1 MSLDE
6 ALFTLA
12 LRLKRAL
19 WRDRAHEAALAREVR
34 LADLRAR
41 LTLVARMLSG
51 TPLDIQEAE
60 YAGGFAGDVLYLPSA
75 MRFAEDPE
83 ANALA
88 YLYRVAYTVTS
99 RQLGC
104 VLSAAPAQAV
114 TLTTLST
121 LLAVPP
127 TLAALEATLPM
138 TRELRQRL
146 FPLVLRG
153 RPPVLTLY
161 TPAALLE
168 AFTQVLLGGAPEIW
182 RDQEREHKSGWEWLQ
197 RSVTLARQ
205 GRGSAAAHTLYASLL
220 RSAAQKDATPVA
232 PVMLWGQLMPAPPW
246 PAIQAPGDTGPQTSL
261 PTGTEQ
267 RGTAKEQVRRVDL
280 NQQDID
286 DDVLVHTFEKVETA
300 EEFCGV
306 TRTPDGADEL
316 ALHAEALDA
325 LDLRDV
331 VRSHTRTRSIYRA
344 DVTLDVA
351 VGEVEAAETSD
362 TTRFLY
368 DEWDAKAR
376 RYKQA
381 WCRVYVTR
389 PTQLATSSA
398 GRTYAAAV
406 LRKHAKHVRDLRTA
420 FDRLRAVRVLKN
432 RQPDGGDVD
441 MDALIDRYATVR
453 SGHQPDDKLY
463 LLRRRQRRD
472 LATLLLLDLSSST
485 DAWIKGHRVLDVARE
500 SLLVLG
506 EVLSSY
512 RDQVGIGGFYSY
524 TRRDCRFV
532 ILKDFAEP
540 WSQCKAT
547 LASVEP
553 TGYTRMG
560 PAIRH
565 GISLLRQQ
573 KATQKLL
580 LLISDGKPTDYDR
593 YEGRYGIAD
602 VRQAIR
608 EAGQVRIHTYALA
621 VDVQAKLYLPEMF
634 GASNYQILPHPSHLV
649 HSLAQ
654 LYARLWY

>member
-1 MSLDE
+1 MSLDQ

-12 LRLKRAL
+12 LRWKRAV
-19 WRDRAHEAALAREVR
+19 WPDRAHAAELACGVR
-34 LADLRAR
+34 LAELRAH
-41 LTLVARMLSG
+41 LTLVARALSG
-51 TPLDIQEAE
+51 APLDIQEAE
-60 YAGGFAGDVLYLPSA
+60 HVGGFAGDVLYLPRA
-75 MRFAEDPE
+75 MSFAEDPE

-88 YLYRVAYTVTS
+88 YLYRVAYTVAS

-104 VLSAAPAQAV
+104 VLAAEQTQAV
-114 TLTTLST
+114 ELTTLAT
-121 LLAVPP
+121 LLTVPP
-127 TLAALEATLPM
+127 TLAALEAELPM
-138 TRELRQRL
+138 TRALRQR
-146 FPLVLRG
+146 FFALVLRS
-153 RPPVLTLY
+153 RPPCLTLR

-168 AFTQVLLGGAPEIW
+168 AFTQVLLG
-182 RDQEREHKSGWEWLQ
+182 RDLEAWSAQEREHRAGWEWLQ

-205 GRGSAAAHTLYASLL
+205 GQGSAAALTLYASLR
-220 RSAAQKDATPVA
+220 RSTAQKGTAPVA
-232 PVMLWGQLMPAPPW
+232 PVMLWGQLMPVPPG
-246 PAIQAPGDTGPQTSL
+246 PASQGPGDTVPQTSL

-267 RGTAKEQVRRVDL
+267 RGKAKEQVRRVEL
-280 NQQDID
+280 NQQDIEH
-286 DDVLVHTFEKVETA
+286 DVLVHTFEKIETA

-316 ALHAEALDA
+316 AQHAEALDE

-331 VRSHTRTRSIYRA
+331 VRSHTQTRSIYRA

-351 VGEVEAAETSD
+351 VGDVEAVESTD

-368 DEWDAKAR
+368 DEWDGKAR
-376 RYKQA
+376 RYKPA
-381 WCRVYVTR
+381 WCRVSVTR
-389 PTQLATSSA
+389 PTRLVTSSHGSA
-398 GRTYAAAV
+398 YVAAV
-406 LRKHAKHVRDLRTA
+406 LHQHARHVRDLRLA
-420 FDRLRAVRVLKN
+420 FDRLRAVRVFKN
-432 RQPDGGDVD
+432 RQPEGGEVD
-441 MDALIDRYATVR
+441 LDTLIDRYATVR
-453 SGHQPDDKLY
+453 SGHQPDDRLY
-463 LLRRRQRRD
+463 LMRRRQRRD

-485 DAWIKGHRVLDVARE
+485 DSWIKGHRVLDVARE

-512 RDQVGIGGFYSY
+512 DDQVGIGGFYSY

-540 WSQCKAT
+540 WSRCKAT
-547 LASVEP
+547 LASLEP
-553 TGYTRMG
+553 TGYTRIG

-565 GISLLRQQ
+565 GIHLLQQ
-573 KATQKLL
+573 QQATQKLL

-634 GASNYQILPHPSHLV
+634 GAGNYEILPHPSHLV

>member
-1 MSLDE
+1 MSLDQ

-12 LRLKRAL
+12 LHLKRAV
-19 WRDRAHEAALAREVR
+19 WRDRAHAAELARGVR
-34 LADLRAR
+34 LADLRAH
-41 LTLVARMLSG
+41 LTLVARALSG
-51 TPLDIQEAE
+51 SPLDIQEAE
-60 YAGGFAGDVLYLPSA
+60 HAGGFAGDVLYLPRA
-75 MRFAEDPE
+75 MSFAEDPE

-104 VLSAAPAQAV
+104 VLSAEPTQAAE
-114 TLTTLST
+114 LTTLST
-121 LLAVPP
+121 LLTVPP
-127 TLAALEATLPM
+127 TLAVLEAELPM
-138 TRELRQRL
+138 TRELRQRF

-153 RPPVLTLY
+153 RPPCLTLH

-168 AFTQVLLGGAPEIW
+168 AFTQVLLGRDLEVW
-182 RDQEREHKSGWEWLQ
+182 RDQEREHKAGWEWVQ
-197 RSVTLARQ
+197 RSVTIARQ
-205 GRGSAAAHTLYASLL
+205 GHGIAAARALYASLR
-220 RSAAQKDATPVA
+220 RSAGQKDAAPVA
-232 PVMLWGQLMPAPPW
+232 PVMLWGQLMPVPPW
-246 PAIQAPGDTGPQTSL
+246 PASKEPGDTVPQTSL

-267 RGTAKEQVRRVDL
+267 RGKAKEQVRRVEI

-286 DDVLVHTFEKVETA
+286 NDVLVHTFEKIETA

-316 ALHAEALDA
+316 AQHAEALDE

-331 VRSHTRTRSIYRA
+331 VRSQTQTRSIYRA

-351 VGEVEAAETSD
+351 IGEVEAAETSN
-362 TTRFLY
+362 TTSFLY
-368 DEWDAKAR
+368 DEWDGKAR
-376 RYKQA
+376 RYKPA
-381 WCRVYVTR
+381 WCSVYVTR
-389 PTQLATSSA
+389 PARLAASSP
-398 GRTYAAAV
+398 GNTYAAAV
-406 LRKHAKHVRDLRTA
+406 LHKHAKHVRDLRMA
-420 FDRLRAVRVLKN
+420 FDRLRTVRVLKN
-432 RQPDGGDVD
+432 RQPDGGEVD
-441 MDALIDRYATVR
+441 IDALIDRYATVR

-463 LLRRRQRRD
+463 LVRRRQRRD
-472 LATLLLLDLSSST
+472 LVTLLLLDLSSST
-485 DAWIKGHRVLDVARE
+485 DSWIKGHRVLDVAKE

-512 RDQVGIGGFYSY
+512 RDRVGIGGFYSY

-540 WSQCKAT
+540 WPQCKAT
-547 LASVEP
+547 LASLEP
-553 TGYTRMG
+553 TGYTRIG

-565 GISLLRQQ
+565 GIHLLQQQ

-634 GASNYQILPHPSHLV
+634 GAGNYQILPHPSHLV

-654 LYARLWY
+654 LYTRLWY

>member
-12 LRLKRAL
+12 LRLKRAV
-19 WRDRAHEAALAREVR
+19 WRERAQEAELAHGVR
-34 LADLRAR
+34 LADIRAH
-41 LTLVARMLSG
+41 LTLVARTLSG
-51 TPLDIQEAE
+51 ASLSLQEAE
-60 YAGGFAGDVLYLPSA
+60 HVGGFAGDVLFLPRALS
-75 MRFAEDPE
+75 FAEDPE

-104 VLSAAPAQAV
+104 VLSAESTQAAE
-114 TLTTLST
+114 LTTLHT

-127 TLAALEATLPM
+127 TIAALEAELPM
-138 TRELRQRL
+138 TRELRQRF
-146 FPLVLRG
+146 FPLLLHC
-153 RPPVLTLY
+153 RPPCLTLH
-161 TPAALLE
+161 TPGALLE
-168 AFTQVLLGGAPEIW
+168 AFTQVLLGRNLEIW
-182 RDQEREHKSGWEWLQ
+182 RDQEREHTAGWEWLQ
-197 RSVTLARQ
+197 RSVTSARQ
-205 GRGSAAAHTLYASLL
+205 GQGLAAARAVYASLR
-220 RSAAQKDATPVA
+220 RSATQKDAAPVA
-232 PVMLWGQLMPAPPW
+232 PIILWGQLMPVPPR
-246 PAIQAPGDTGPQTSL
+246 QASKEPGDTGPQASL

-267 RGTAKEQVRRVDL
+267 HGKAKEQVRRVEL

-286 DDVLVHTFEKVETA
+286 NDVLVHTFEKVETA

-306 TRTPDGADEL
+306 IRTPDGADEL
-316 ALHAEALDA
+316 AQHAEALDE

-331 VRSHTRTRSIYRA
+331 VRSHTQTRSIYRA

-351 VGEVEAAETSD
+351 VGDIEAAETSD

-368 DEWDAKAR
+368 DEWDGKAR
-376 RYKQA
+376 RYRQA
-381 WCRVYVTR
+381 WCSVYVTR
-389 PTQLATSSA
+389 PARLAASSHGSA
-398 GRTYAAAV
+398 YAAAA
-406 LRKHAKHVRDLRTA
+406 LRKHARHVRDLRTA

-432 RQPDGGDVD
+432 CQPDGAEVD
-441 MDALIDRYATVR
+441 IDALIDRYATVR

-463 LLRRRQRRD
+463 LARRRQRRD
-472 LATLLLLDLSSST
+472 LVTLLLLDISSST
-485 DAWIKGHRVLDVARE
+485 DSWIKGHRVLDVAKE

-512 RDQVGIGGFYSY
+512 PDQIGMSGFYSH
-524 TRRDCRFV
+524 TRRDCRFI

-540 WSQCKAT
+540 WLPCKPV
-547 LASVEP
+547 LASLEP
-553 TGYTRMG
+553 TGYTRIG

-565 GISLLRQQ
+565 AIHLLQQ
-573 KATQKLL
+573 QQAPQKLL

-621 VDVQAKLYLPEMF
+621 VDVQAKLYFPEMF
-634 GASNYQILPHPSHLV
+634 GAGNYQILPHPSHLV
-649 HSLAQ
+649 QSLAQ
-654 LYARLWY
+654 LYTRLSS

>member
-12 LRLKRAL
+12 LRLKRAV
-19 WRDRAHEAALAREVR
+19 WRDRAHAAALARGVC
-34 LADLRAR
+34 LADLRAH
-41 LTLVARMLSG
+41 LTLVARALSG
-51 TPLDIQEAE
+51 APLDIQEAE
-60 YAGGFAGDVLYLPSA
+60 HAGGFAGDVLYLPRTMS
-75 MRFAEDPE
+75 FAEDPE

-99 RQLGC
+99 RQLGWA
-104 VLSAAPAQAV
+104 LSAEQTQTV
-114 TLTTLST
+114 ELTTLST

-127 TLAALEATLPM
+127 TLAALEAELSM
-138 TRELRQRL
+138 TRELRQRF
-146 FPLVLRG
+146 FPLVLRD
-153 RPPVLTLY
+153 RPPCLTLH

-168 AFTQVLLGGAPEIW
+168 ACTQVLLGRDLEVW
-182 RDQEREHKSGWEWLQ
+182 RDQEREYKAGWEWLQ
-197 RSVTLARQ
+197 RSVTVARQ
-205 GRGSAAAHTLYASLL
+205 GHDSVAARSLYTSLL
-220 RSAAQKDATPVA
+220 RSAVQKDAAPVA
-232 PVMLWGQLMPAPPW
+232 PVMLWGQLMPVPQRQTS
-246 PAIQAPGDTGPQTSL
+246 QAPGDAVPQTSL

-267 RGTAKEQVRRVDL
+267 RGKAKEQVRRIEL
-280 NQQDID
+280 NQQDIEN
-286 DDVLVHTFEKVETA
+286 DVLVHTFEKVETA

-331 VRSHTRTRSIYRA
+331 VRSHTQTRSIYRA
-344 DVTLDVA
+344 DVTMDMA
-351 VGEVEAAETSD
+351 VGDVEVAETSD
-362 TTRFLY
+362 TRFVY
-368 DEWDAKAR
+368 DEWDGKAR
-376 RYKQA
+376 RYKHA
-381 WCRVYVTR
+381 WCRVSVTR
-389 PTQLATSSA
+389 PARLAASSHGGA
-398 GRTYAAAV
+398 YAAAV

-432 RQPDGGDVD
+432 RQPDGGEVD
-441 MDALIDRYATVR
+441 IDALIDRYATVR

-463 LLRRRQRRD
+463 LVRRRQRRD

-485 DAWIKGHRVLDVARE
+485 DAWIQGQRVLDVAKE

-512 RDQVGIGGFYSY
+512 RDHVGIGGFYSY

-540 WSQCKAT
+540 WPQCKAT

-553 TGYTRMG
+553 TGYTRIG

-565 GISLLRQQ
+565 GSYLLQQ
-573 KATQKLL
+573 QRATQKLL

-634 GASNYQILPHPSHLV
+634 GAGNYQILPHPSHLI

-654 LYARLWY
+654 LYTRLWY

>member
-12 LRLKRAL
+12 LRLKRAT
-19 WRDRAHEAALAREVR
+19 WRARSHEAALARGVR

-41 LTLVARMLSG
+41 LTLVARLLSG

-60 YAGGFAGDVLYLPSA
+60 HAGGFAGDVLYLPSA
-75 MRFAEDPE
+75 MSFAEDPE
-83 ANALA
+83 ANVLA

-104 VLSAAPAQAV
+104 VLSAEHTPAVA
-114 TLTTLST
+114 LTTLST
-121 LLAVPP
+121 LLAVPS
-127 TLAALEATLPM
+127 TLAALEAELPM
-138 TRELRQRL
+138 TRELRQRF
-146 FPLVLRG
+146 FPLVLRD
-153 RPPVLTLY
+153 RPPVLTLS
-161 TPAALLE
+161 TPVALLE
-168 AFTQVLLGGAPEIW
+168 AFTQVLLGRDREVW
-182 RDQEREHKSGWEWLQ
+182 RNQEGEHKSGWEWLQ
-197 RSVTLARQ
+197 HSVTRARQ
-205 GRGSAAAHTLYASLL
+205 GHGSAAAHTLYASLL
-220 RSAAQKDATPVA
+220 RSAAQKVTAPVT
-232 PVMLWGQLMPAPPW
+232 PVMLWGQLMPAPPS
-246 PAIQAPGDTGPQTSL
+246 PALQAPAETVPQTSL

-267 RGTAKEQVRRVDL
+267 RGKAKEQVCRVDL

-286 DDVLVHTFEKVETA
+286 NDVLVHTFEKVETA

-325 LDLRDV
+325 LDLRHV

-344 DVTLDVA
+344 DVTLDMA
-351 VGEVEAAETSD
+351 AGDVEAAETSD
-362 TTRFLY
+362 PTRFLY
-368 DEWDAKAR
+368 DEWDARAR
-376 RYKQA
+376 RYKPA
-381 WCRVYVTR
+381 WCRVSVTR
-389 PTQLATSSA
+389 PARLATSSS
-398 GRTYAAAV
+398 GHPYAAAV
-406 LRKHAKHVRDLRTA
+406 LRKHARHVRDLRTA

-432 RQPDGGDVD
+432 RQPDGGEVD
-441 MDALIDRYATVR
+441 IDALIDRYATVR

-485 DAWIKGHRVLDVARE
+485 DSWIKGHRVLDVARE

-506 EVLSSY
+506 EVLSAY
-512 RDQVGIGGFYSY
+512 RDQVGIGGFYSH

-532 ILKDFAEP
+532 ILKDFTEP
-540 WSQCKAT
+540 WSRCKAT

-553 TGYTRMG
+553 TGYTRIG

-565 GISLLRQQ
+565 GTYLLQQQ
-573 KATQKLL
+573 KAAQKLL

-608 EAGQVRIHTYALA
+608 EAGQGRIHTYALA

-634 GASNYQILPHPSHLV
+634 GAGNYQILPHPSHLV

-654 LYARLWY
+654 LYTRLWY

>member
-1 MSLDE
+1 MSLDQ

-12 LRLKRAL
+12 LRWKRAV
-19 WRDRAHEAALAREVR
+19 WRDRAHAAELARGVL
-34 LADLRAR
+34 LADLRTP
-41 LTLVARMLSG
+41 LTLVARALSG
-51 TPLDIQEAE
+51 APVEIQEAE
-60 YAGGFAGDVLYLPSA
+60 HAGGFAGDVLYLPRA
-75 MRFAEDPE
+75 MSFAEDPE

-104 VLSAAPAQAV
+104 VLSAEQTQAGA
-114 TLTTLST
+114 LTTLAT

-127 TLAALEATLPM
+127 TLAALEAELPM
-138 TRELRQRL
+138 TRDLRQRF
-146 FPLVLRG
+146 FPLVLCA
-153 RPPVLTLY
+153 RPPCPTLH
-161 TPAALLE
+161 TPATLLE
-168 AFTQVLLGGAPEIW
+168 AFTQVLLGRDLEVW
-182 RDQEREHKSGWEWLQ
+182 RDQEREHRAGWEWLQ
-197 RSVTLARQ
+197 HSVTLARQ
-205 GRGSAAAHTLYASLL
+205 DHGSAAARILYTSLY
-220 RSAAQKDATPVA
+220 RSTGQRDAGPVA
-232 PVMLWGQLMPAPPW
+232 PVMLWGQLMPAPSG
-246 PAIQAPGDTGPQTSL
+246 PAPKGPGATVPQTSL

-267 RGTAKEQVRRVDL
+267 RGKAKEQVRRVEL

-286 DDVLVHTFEKVETA
+286 NDVLVHTFEKVETA

-316 ALHAEALDA
+316 AQHAEALDA

-331 VRSHTRTRSIYRA
+331 VRSHTQTRSIYRA

-351 VGEVEAAETSD
+351 VGDVEAVETSD

-368 DEWDAKAR
+368 DEWDGKAR
-376 RYKQA
+376 RYKPA
-381 WCRVYVTR
+381 WCSVAVTR
-389 PTQLATSSA
+389 PARHTASSSGSA
-398 GRTYAAAV
+398 YAAAV
-406 LRKHAKHVRDLRTA
+406 LHKHAKLVRDLRIA

-432 RQPDGGDVD
+432 RQPDGGEVD
-441 MDALIDRYATVR
+441 IDALIDRYATVR
-453 SGHQPDDKLY
+453 SGHQPDDRLY
-463 LLRRRQRRD
+463 LMRRRQRRD

-485 DAWIKGHRVLDVARE
+485 DSWIKGHRVLDVARE

-512 RDQVGIGGFYSY
+512 DDQVGIGGFYSY
-524 TRRDCRFV
+524 TRRDCRFA

-540 WSQCKAT
+540 WSRCKAT
-547 LASVEP
+547 LASVES
-553 TGYTRMG
+553 TGYTRIG

-565 GISLLRQQ
+565 GIHLLQQ
-573 KATQKLL
+573 QHATQKLL

-608 EAGQVRIHTYALA
+608 EAEQVRIHTYALA

-634 GASNYQILPHPSHLV
+634 GAGNYQILPHPSHLV

-654 LYARLWY
+654 LYTRLWH

>member
-12 LRLKRAL
+12 WRLKRVV
-19 WRDRAHEAALAREVR
+19 WRERAHAAALARGAR
-34 LADLRAR
+34 LADLRAH
-41 LTLVARMLSG
+41 LTLVARALSG
-51 TPLDIQEAE
+51 APLDIQEAE
-60 YAGGFAGDVLYLPSA
+60 HAGGFAGDVLYLPHA
-75 MRFAEDPE
+75 MSLAEDPE

-104 VLSAAPAQAV
+104 ALSAEQTQTAA
-114 TLTTLST
+114 LTTLST

-127 TLAALEATLPM
+127 TLAALEAALPM
-138 TRELRQRL
+138 TRELRQRF
-146 FPLVLRG
+146 FPLVLRD
-153 RPPVLTLY
+153 RPPCLTLH

-168 AFTQVLLGGAPEIW
+168 ACTQVLLGRDLEVW
-182 RDQEREHKSGWEWLQ
+182 RDQEREYKAGWEWLQ
-197 RSVTLARQ
+197 RSVTIARQ
-205 GRGSAAAHTLYASLL
+205 GHDSVAARTLYISLL
-220 RSAAQKDATPVA
+220 RSAGQKDAAPVA
-232 PVMLWGQLMPAPPW
+232 PVMLWGQLMPVPQRQAS
-246 PAIQAPGDTGPQTSL
+246 QAPGDTVPQTFL

-267 RGTAKEQVRRVDL
+267 RGKAKEQVRRVEL

-286 DDVLVHTFEKVETA
+286 NDVLVHTFEKVETA

-316 ALHAEALDA
+316 AQHAEALDA

-331 VRSHTRTRSIYRA
+331 VRSHTQTRSMYRA
-344 DVTLDVA
+344 DVTLDMA
-351 VGEVEAAETSD
+351 VGDVEAAETSD
-362 TTRFLY
+362 TRFLY
-368 DEWDAKAR
+368 DEWDGKAR
-376 RYKQA
+376 RYKHA
-381 WCRVYVTR
+381 WCRVSVTR
-389 PTQLATSSA
+389 PARLAASSHGSA
-398 GRTYAAAV
+398 YAAAV
-406 LRKHAKHVRDLRTA
+406 LRKHAKHVRDLRLA

-432 RQPDGGDVD
+432 RQPDGGEVD
-441 MDALIDRYATVR
+441 IDALIDRYATVR

-463 LLRRRQRRD
+463 LVRRRQRRD
-472 LATLLLLDLSSST
+472 LVTLLLLDLSSST
-485 DAWIKGHRVLDVARE
+485 DSWIKGQRVLDVAKE

-512 RDQVGIGGFYSY
+512 RDHVGIGGFYSY

-532 ILKDFAEP
+532 LLKDFAEP
-540 WSQCKAT
+540 WPQCRAT

-553 TGYTRMG
+553 TGYTRIG

-565 GISLLRQQ
+565 GLYLLQQQ

-634 GASNYQILPHPSHLV
+634 GAGNYQILPHPSHLV
-649 HSLAQ
+649 RSLAQ
-654 LYARLWY
+654 LYTRLWY

>member
-12 LRLKRAL
+12 LRLKRAV
-19 WRDRAHEAALAREVR
+19 WRDRAHAAALAREVR
-34 LADLRAR
+34 LADLRAH
-41 LTLVARMLSG
+41 LTLVARALSG
-51 TPLDIQEAE
+51 APLDIQEAE
-60 YAGGFAGDVLYLPSA
+60 HAGGFAGDVLYLPRA
-75 MRFAEDPE
+75 MSFAEDPE

-104 VLSAAPAQAV
+104 ALSAEQTQPV
-114 TLTTLST
+114 ELTTLST

-127 TLAALEATLPM
+127 TLAALEAALPM
-138 TRELRQRL
+138 TRALRQRF
-146 FPLVLRG
+146 FPLVLRD
-153 RPPVLTLY
+153 RPPCLTLH

-168 AFTQVLLGGAPEIW
+168 ACTQVLLGRDLEVW
-182 RDQEREHKSGWEWLQ
+182 RTQAREYKAGWEWLQ

-205 GRGSAAAHTLYASLL
+205 GYGSVAARTLYISLL
-220 RSAAQKDATPVA
+220 CSAEQKDATPVA
-232 PVMLWGQLMPAPPW
+232 PVMLWGQLMPVPQRQASK
-246 PAIQAPGDTGPQTSL
+246 APGDTVPQTSL

-267 RGTAKEQVRRVDL
+267 RGKAKEQVRRVEL

-286 DDVLVHTFEKVETA
+286 NDVLVHTFEKVETA

-306 TRTPDGADEL
+306 IRTPDGVDEL

-331 VRSHTRTRSIYRA
+331 VRSHTQTRSIYRA
-344 DVTLDVA
+344 DVTLDMA
-351 VGEVEAAETSD
+351 VGDVEAAEMSD
-362 TTRFLY
+362 TKFLY
-368 DEWDAKAR
+368 DEWDGKAR
-376 RYKQA
+376 RYKHA
-381 WCRVYVTR
+381 WCRVSVTR
-389 PTQLATSSA
+389 PARLAASSHGGA
-398 GRTYAAAV
+398 YAAAV
-406 LRKHAKHVRDLRTA
+406 LRRHAKHVRDLRTA

-432 RQPDGGDVD
+432 RQPDGGEVD
-441 MDALIDRYATVR
+441 IDALTDRYATVR

-463 LLRRRQRRD
+463 LVQRRQRRD
-472 LATLLLLDLSSST
+472 LVTLLLLDLSSST
-485 DAWIKGHRVLDVARE
+485 DSWIKGQRVLDVAKE

-506 EVLSSY
+506 EVLSLY
-512 RDQVGIGGFYSY
+512 CDPVGIGGFYSY

-540 WSQCKAT
+540 WPQCKAT

-553 TGYTRMG
+553 TGYTRIG

-565 GISLLRQQ
+565 GISLLQQ
-573 KATQKLL
+573 QRATQKLL

-602 VRQAIR
+602 VRQAVR

-621 VDVQAKLYLPEMF
+621 IDVQAKLYLPEMF
-634 GASNYQILPHPSHLV
+634 GAGNYQILPHPSRLV

-654 LYARLWY
+654 LYTRLL

>member
-1 MSLDE
+1 MSLDQ

-12 LRLKRAL
+12 LRLKRAV
-19 WRDRAHEAALAREVR
+19 WRDRALKVELARGVR
-34 LADLRAR
+34 LADIRAH
-41 LTLVARMLSG
+41 LTLVARALSG
-51 TPLDIQEAE
+51 APLDIQEAE
-60 YAGGFAGDVLYLPSA
+60 HAGGFAGDVLYLPRA
-75 MRFAEDPE
+75 MSFAEDPE

-104 VLSAAPAQAV
+104 VLSAEHTQAV
-114 TLTTLST
+114 ELTTLST

-127 TLAALEATLPM
+127 TLAALEAELPM
-138 TRELRQRL
+138 TRELRQRF

-153 RPPVLTLY
+153 RPPCLTLH

-168 AFTQVLLGGAPEIW
+168 AFTQVLLGCDLEVW
-182 RDQEREHKSGWEWLQ
+182 RDQEREHKAGWEWLQ
-197 RSVTLARQ
+197 RSVTIARQ
-205 GRGSAAAHTLYASLL
+205 GHGSAAARTLYASLL
-220 RSAAQKDATPVA
+220 RSAGQKDAAPVA
-232 PVMLWGQLMPAPPW
+232 PVMLWGQLMPVPPG
-246 PAIQAPGDTGPQTSL
+246 PASNEPGGTVPQTSL

-267 RGTAKEQVRRVDL
+267 RGKAKEQVHRIEL

-286 DDVLVHTFEKVETA
+286 NDVLVHTFEKVETA

-316 ALHAEALDA
+316 AQHAEALDE

-331 VRSHTRTRSIYRA
+331 VRSHTQTRSIYRA
-344 DVTLDVA
+344 DVTLDVV

-368 DEWDAKAR
+368 DEWDGKAR

-381 WCRVYVTR
+381 WCRVSVTR
-389 PTQLATSSA
+389 PARHAASSHGSA
-398 GRTYAAAV
+398 YAAAV
-406 LRKHAKHVRDLRTA
+406 LRKHARHVRDLRMA

-432 RQPDGGDVD
+432 RQPDGGEVD
-441 MDALIDRYATVR
+441 IDALIDRYATVR

-463 LLRRRQRRD
+463 LVRRRQRRD
-472 LATLLLLDLSSST
+472 LVTLLLLDLSSST
-485 DAWIKGHRVLDVARE
+485 DSWIKGHRVLDVAKE

-540 WSQCKAT
+540 WPQCKAT

-553 TGYTRMG
+553 TGYTRIG

-565 GISLLRQQ
+565 GIHLLQQQ

-634 GASNYQILPHPSHLV
+634 GAGNYQILPHPSYLV

-654 LYARLWY
+654 LYTRLWY